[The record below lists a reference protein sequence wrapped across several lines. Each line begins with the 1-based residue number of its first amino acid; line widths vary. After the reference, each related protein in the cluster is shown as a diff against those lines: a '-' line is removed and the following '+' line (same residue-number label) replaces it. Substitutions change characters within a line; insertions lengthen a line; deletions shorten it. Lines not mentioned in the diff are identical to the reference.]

1 MVIDVGASPEGG
13 SAPGDSAP
21 GDSDGAGP
29 DGPVLPVGGPE
40 IDALGVVGGDVEVH
54 AEMTSSKAISG
65 TAGARDEPIR
75 ARYQAPTRSPAPGV
89 SASSAAT

>member
-1 MVIDVGASPEGG
+1 MELGASPEGV
-13 SAPGDSAP
+13 SAP
-21 GDSDGAGP
+21 GDSDGEGS
-29 DGPVLPVGGPE
+29 DEPVFPVGGPE